1 MRKITNS
8 LEYQKVLKME
18 ELAKQVVDLFD
29 LDNGLDE
36 RFQDFLFS
44 AEKTIEISYNLR
56 LEYDNGRLAQQ

>member
-1 MRKITNS
+1 MRKISNS

-18 ELAKQVVDLFD
+18 ELAKQVVEEFD

-44 AEKTIEISYNLR
+44 AEKTIQTSYNLR
-56 LEYDNGRLAQQ
+56 LEYDNRRLAQQ